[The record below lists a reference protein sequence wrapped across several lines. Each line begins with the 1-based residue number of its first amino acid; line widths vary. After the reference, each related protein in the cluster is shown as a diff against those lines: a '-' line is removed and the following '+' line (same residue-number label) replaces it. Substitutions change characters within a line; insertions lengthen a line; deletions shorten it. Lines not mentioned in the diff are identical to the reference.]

1 MVSPFLRKYIIY
13 SIRVMIIIGLT
24 TISLLMVAFAP
35 HVGVAIVG
43 VGLTSCSTGLG
54 ESTFLAYT
62 AIYNKY
68 VYTL

>member
-1 MVSPFLRKYIIY
+1 
-13 SIRVMIIIGLT
+13 MIIIGLT